1 MARELAA
8 VVIER
13 DTLLSRNVQ
22 LHNDLNDAIGDI
34 DVLLYDYNRTV
45 QQLAQ
50 LHDDYA
56 KLTTKIDSLNAVET
70 AYWRRMAQGVR
81 LDLWVNTT
89 AGAWDQI
96 IAQPRLSLPVGGKW
110 QAGVSALVTINEPV
124 KYLLGVGYRV
134 F

>member
-13 DTLLSRNVQ
+13 DTLLARNVQ
-22 LHNDLNDAIGDI
+22 LHNELSDAIGDI
-34 DVLLYDYNRTV
+34 DLLLYDYNRTV

-50 LHDDYA
+50 LHSDYA
-56 KLTTKIDSLNAVET
+56 ALTTKIDSLNAVET
-70 AYWRRMAQGVR
+70 AYWRRMAKGVR
-81 LDLWVNTT
+81 MDLWVNTT
-89 AGAWDQI
+89 AGAWDQL

-110 QAGVSALVTINEPV
+110 HAGVSALVSVNEPV
-124 KYLLGVGYRV
+124 RYLLGVGYRV